1 MKDKRKSEREA
12 RARERERD
20 EEKRT
25 TRVED
30 DAKTTRTKRTTTTT
44 TTTGRGLLVCACGAY
59 EEEETEEEEEEDAKK
74 KIGRFVT
81 NSENRCWSAVR
92 FSRGGGGGG
101 GDEDEDDAI
110 VEINGEPCV
119 RFSRRSDDATSA
131 TASKSVV
138 VVGIRAVGFA
148 SSRKHYCAS
157 WSEKRELLLSGWN
170 QFGQLGDGSCQS
182 RAPSDFRPV
191 PLFERMRIRV
201 RKVALG
207 LFHSVVLCEGGSVYG
222 FGANPQ
228 IGAPKEVK
236 YSTVPRLIEG
246 GDLRDDDDDEIEFI
260 GCGSR
265 HTLVASK
272 RRAFAFGCNAKRQC
286 GFAPPD
292 ANDEDDEDEEAEE
305 DEEERHNVYLPRET
319 LSLSS
324 SARATT
330 TTIAFVRC
338 ERWSSFVGVVVQK

>member
-1 MKDKRKSEREA
+1 M
-12 RARERERD
+12 
-20 EEKRT
+20 
-25 TRVED
+25 RV
-30 DAKTTRTKRTTTTT
+30 
-44 TTTGRGLLVCACGAY
+44 
-59 EEEETEEEEEEDAKK
+59 
-74 KIGRFVT
+74 
-81 NSENRCWSAVR
+81 
-92 FSRGGGGGG
+92 
-101 GDEDEDDAI
+101 
-110 VEINGEPCV
+110 
-119 RFSRRSDDATSA
+119 
-131 TASKSVV
+131 
-138 VVGIRAVGFA
+138 
-148 SSRKHYCAS
+148 
-157 WSEKRELLLSGWN
+157 
-170 QFGQLGDGSCQS
+170 
-182 RAPSDFRPV
+182 
-191 PLFERMRIRV
+191 RV

-246 GDLRDDDDDEIEFI
+246 GDLRDDDEDDEIEFI

-292 ANDEDDEDEEAEE
+292 ANDEDDFEDE

-319 LSLSS
+319 LSSS
-324 SARATT
+324 SA

-338 ERWSSFVGVVVQK
+338 ERWSSFVGVVVQR

>member
-1 MKDKRKSEREA
+1 MMVVKDA
-12 RARERERD
+12 LGA
-20 EEKRT
+20 
-25 TRVED
+25 
-30 DAKTTRTKRTTTTT
+30 AAA
-44 TTTGRGLLVCACGAY
+44 TGRVLLVCACGAY
-59 EEEETEEEEEEDAKK
+59 EEEEEEEEERDDDDDDAKK
-74 KIGRFVT
+74 KKKKIGLVT
-81 NSENRCWSAVR
+81 NSGKSCWSAIR
-92 FSRGGGGGG
+92 ARRGRGGEGN
-101 GDEDEDDAI
+101 DDDDDDDDDDAI
-110 VEINGEPCV
+110 VESNGEPCV
-119 RFSRRSDDATSA
+119 RFSAKKSSEDATSA
-131 TASKSVV
+131 SASGGVFG

-148 SSRKHYCAS
+148 SSRKHYHCATS
-157 WSEKRELLLSGWN
+157 WSEKREFLLSGWN

-207 LFHSVVLCEGGSVYG
+207 LFHSVALCEGGSVYG

-246 GDLRDDDDDEIEFI
+246 GDLRDDDDDDEIEFI

-286 GFAPPD
+286 GFAPPED
-292 ANDEDDEDEEAEE
+292 AND
-305 DEEERHNVYLPRET
+305 DEEEEQDDEEEQHNVYLPRET
-319 LSLSS
+319 LSTT
-324 SARATT
+324 SAREM
-330 TTIAFVRC
+330 TTIVFVRC
-338 ERWSSFVGVVVQK
+338 ERWSSFVGVVQQ

>member
-1 MKDKRKSEREA
+1 MTETRA
-12 RARERERD
+12 RAMMV
-20 EEKRT
+20 
-25 TRVED
+25 VED
-30 DAKTTRTKRTTTTT
+30 ALLEGNASSTPATTS
-44 TTTGRGLLVCACGAY
+44 TTGRVLLVCACGAY
-59 EEEETEEEEEEDAKK
+59 EAEEEEEEEEEDDAKKK
-74 KIGRFVT
+74 KIGLVT
-81 NSENRCWSAVR
+81 NSESCWSIRA
-92 FSRGGGGGG
+92 RGGGG
-101 GDEDEDDAI
+101 DDDDDDDDDAI

-119 RFSRRSDDATSA
+119 RFFAKKKGSDATST
-131 TASKSVV
+131 TASGVV

-148 SSRKHYCAS
+148 SSRKHYYCATS
-157 WSEKRELLLSGWN
+157 VSEKRNELLLSGWN

-182 RAPSDFRPV
+182 RAPNDFRPV

-246 GDLRDDDDDEIEFI
+246 GDLRDDDDDDEIEFI

-286 GFAPPD
+286 GFAPPED
-292 ANDEDDEDEEAEE
+292 ANDDDGEDDDE
-305 DEEERHNVYLPRET
+305 EEERHNVYLPRET
-319 LSLSS
+319 LSS
-324 SARATT
+324 SAPA

-338 ERWSSFVGVVVQK
+338 ERWSSFVGVVQQ

>member
-1 MKDKRKSEREA
+1 VYKKTRIFSGLSLTETRA
-12 RARERERD
+12 RAMMV
-20 EEKRT
+20 
-25 TRVED
+25 VED
-30 DAKTTRTKRTTTTT
+30 ALLEGNASTTPATTS
-44 TTTGRGLLVCACGAY
+44 TTGRVLLVCACGAY
-59 EEEETEEEEEEDAKK
+59 EAEEEEEEEEDDAKK
-74 KIGRFVT
+74 KIGLVT
-81 NSENRCWSAVR
+81 NSESCWSAIR
-92 FSRGGGGGG
+92 ARGGGGDD
-101 GDEDEDDAI
+101 DEDDDDDDAI

-119 RFSRRSDDATSA
+119 RFFAKKNRSDATS
-131 TASKSVV
+131 TAASG

-148 SSRKHYCAS
+148 SSRKHYYCATS
-157 WSEKRELLLSGWN
+157 VSEKRELLLSGWN

-182 RAPSDFRPV
+182 RAPNDFRPV

-246 GDLRDDDDDEIEFI
+246 GDLPDDDDDDDEIEFI

-286 GFAPPD
+286 GFAPPED
-292 ANDEDDEDEEAEE
+292 ANDDDGEEEEE

-319 LSLSS
+319 LSS
-324 SARATT
+324 SARA

-338 ERWSSFVGVVVQK
+338 ERWSSFVGVVRQ

>member
-1 MKDKRKSEREA
+1 MEE
-12 RARERERD
+12 RERERRSA
-20 EEKRT
+20 KRT
-25 TRVED
+25 TTMRV
-30 DAKTTRTKRTTTTT
+30 AAATTTTT
-44 TTTGRGLLVCACGAY
+44 TTTTTSGQRVLLVCACGVY
-59 EEEETEEEEEEDAKK
+59 EEEEEEEDDARKATT
-74 KIGRFVT
+74 KIGIRFVT
-81 NSENRCWSAVR
+81 NSTEKKGCWSAIR
-92 FSRGGGGGG
+92 ARGGRDDD
-101 GDEDEDDAI
+101 DENVI

-119 RFSRRSDDATSA
+119 RFFSAKKHCSDDAT
-131 TASKSVV
+131 VV
-138 VVGIRAVGFA
+138 AIRAVGFA
-148 SSRKHYCAS
+148 SSRKHHHECCCS
-157 WSEKRELLLSGWN
+157 SSEKNNEPLLLLSGWN

-191 PLFERMRIRV
+191 PLFERMRVRV

-246 GDLRDDDDDEIEFI
+246 GDLRDDDEDDEIEFI

-292 ANDEDDEDEEAEE
+292 ANDEDDFE

-319 LSLSS
+319 LSSS
-324 SARATT
+324 SA

-338 ERWSSFVGVVVQK
+338 ERWSSFVGVVVQR